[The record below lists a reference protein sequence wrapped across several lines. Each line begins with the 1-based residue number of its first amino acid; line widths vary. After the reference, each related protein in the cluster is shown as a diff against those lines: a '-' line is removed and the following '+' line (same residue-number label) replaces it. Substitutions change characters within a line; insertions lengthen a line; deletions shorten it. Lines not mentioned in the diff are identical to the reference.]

1 MFAKIQPLYDRV
13 LVKRREE
20 EVKTAGGLYIPDA
33 AKDKAQTGDV
43 IATGQGRITQSG
55 ELSPLHVKAGD
66 VVFFGKYAG
75 TEAGDDY
82 VILREDDILGTVNR

>member
-13 LVKRREE
+13 LVKRRAEE
-20 EVKTAGGLYIPDA
+20 GKTAGGLYIPDA

-43 IATGQGRITQSG
+43 IAVGAGRITNSG
-55 ELSPLHVKAGD
+55 AISPLTTKKGD

-75 TEAGDDY
+75 TDAGDDY
-82 VILREDDILGTVNR
+82 VILREDDILGIINQ

>member
-1 MFAKIQPLYDRV
+1 MFANIQPLYDRV
-13 LVKRREE
+13 LVRRRADKD
-20 EVKTAGGLYIPDA
+20 KTAGGLYIPDA

-43 IATGQGRITQSG
+43 IAVGEGRMTDAG
-55 ELSPLHVKAGD
+55 NLTPLRIKKGD

-82 VILREDDILGTVNR
+82 VILREDDILGLFNN

>member
-13 LVKRREE
+13 LVKRRAEE
-20 EVKTAGGLYIPDA
+20 GKTAGGLYIPDA

-43 IATGQGRITQSG
+43 IAVGEGRINDHGQIN
-55 ELSPLHVKAGD
+55 PLRIKKGD

-82 VILREDDILGTVNR
+82 VILREDDILGLFNK

>member
-13 LVKRREE
+13 LIKRRAEQDR
-20 EVKTAGGLYIPDA
+20 TAGGLYIPDA

-43 IATGQGRITQSG
+43 IAVGEGRITETG
-55 ELSPLHVKAGD
+55 DVSPLRVKKGD

-75 TEAGDDY
+75 TDAGDDY
-82 VILREDDILGTVNR
+82 VILREDDILGLFNN

>member
-13 LVKRREE
+13 LVKRRADQE
-20 EVKTAGGLYIPDA
+20 KTSGGLYIPDA

-43 IATGQGRITQSG
+43 ISVGEGRMTESG
-55 ELSPLHVKAGD
+55 SINPLRIKKGD

-82 VILREDDILGTVNR
+82 VILREDDILGLFNN